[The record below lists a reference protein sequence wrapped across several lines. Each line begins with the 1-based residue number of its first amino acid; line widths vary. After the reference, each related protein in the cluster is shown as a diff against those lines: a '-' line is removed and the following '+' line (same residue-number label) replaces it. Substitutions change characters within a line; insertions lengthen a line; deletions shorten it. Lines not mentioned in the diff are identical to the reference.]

1 MSFDGSRFTFDSWN
15 NFLGVVMQQGRVQL
29 DSDWNEWLA
38 EFARRVQAGTLDI
51 VGPAVYPA
59 TTPNA
64 FKIMLGLDS
73 SGDTSVEIGPGRMYV
88 DGLLAENHG
97 QPAPTTQKWIPSTT
111 PPASPSSGTLNWDGS
126 LDELVGSAS
135 VDYYNQPYYPE
146 APPFPQS
153 GGPFLVYLDVW
164 QREVTFVED
173 PDLIEKAVGVDTT
186 GRLQMVW
193 QVKWLDAGAGASCS
207 DPGAAWTQL
216 LLPPGAQLT
225 TGVVASSASG
235 PCCLTPNTGYTGLE
249 NQLYRV
255 EIHQPGTLATAT
267 FKWSRDNASVATA
280 VTGISQGGSVLS
292 VQSTGKDNV
301 LGFAAN
307 NWVEITDDYLEFHGL
322 PGELH
327 QVTIVDPVGKT
338 ITVTPPVSS
347 SFPVDSNNQTNPY
360 RHTRLTRWDGSGTTG
375 DTPVSS
381 TAITLENGVTVT
393 FGLLVGAQDFNTGD
407 FWVFAARS
415 VDGTVEFLNAAPP
428 RGIHHH
434 YAQLAVLNFARI
446 ALAPTGTVTLSDLS
460 QPPIPILSFTA
471 NNPDQWPQFF
481 GVLIQANGANPGN
494 FDLEVLHTPLASE
507 GATTSAVVETF
518 TNLSITGGPRYA
530 PDVIN
535 SASNFINLQ
544 PLLNPPSATLALPSD
559 FSKSRIVTLNSGTQS
574 LADTNSVA
582 FFSITITPE
591 WPPAL
596 TVSASPGSTAG
607 TYTLDVVYSTGDFF
621 ATLESHQNLAPGNP
635 VAVTSEFLTTLN
647 WIPAQPSL
655 AGLQLVTHSDCRT
668 PWPSV
673 STCCECGCM
682 VSVKPTA
689 SLQAILDQ
697 YKDLSTSTEICFAAG
712 TYNLPAPLA
721 LGTAHSNIT
730 LKACQPGTVIIQAQ
744 AGKEDLFRDGLVV
757 LESANNITLKG
768 LQFLIPWMS
777 FPSLNNFLFA
787 GMPPSSLDT
796 TVAGALSSLTISIGV
811 RPVNCSSLTVENC
824 QFTFAQPNEGSILYG
839 VGIFA
844 GGKCEG
850 LQLTGNTFTGGAYFT
865 GGFLAG
871 FLLAPTVM
879 FPPPRVFKP
888 NRRME
893 DVSITARNVQKTA
906 AEVAAV
912 FDPNADIAPIATEV
926 DPNLELVNPG
936 NFISYSQTPPAY
948 AASGGSVLPAM
959 IDEAVFE
966 SNSFS
971 GLTVS
976 VLILAQSETVQFSDN
991 NLSSGGAGLWL
1002 FSPLQANLLLK
1013 DSLLDLDTSSPDYF
1027 IVSGASV
1034 AMGYPLPPMP
1044 AGNTAMVSTK
1054 VTAAP
1059 AAVYTHAGEKGA
1071 NLVDAQK
1078 VTWTA
1083 DAAVVAGTTALE
1095 KLNATI
1101 TGSQPNSA
1109 VANQDIYKTYRYGKT
1124 FIYTFTGLAPGY
1136 YTVTVKSVVALGLEV
1151 QVPEAAAP
1159 ARGATWTYVICINGV
1174 QVSTTS
1180 FTREERTKIGET
1192 SAAVE
1197 DLVFANV
1204 PVTNISNGTGQ
1215 IAIQFVGETT
1225 SSAVV
1230 SAVEINPQWSQSISN
1245 PGSLTGFENLYAQLA
1260 ALGEQAYST
1269 PAPLQLRVEDNQMQ
1283 GLALGA
1289 LLILGGDQV
1298 QNGQVSSLMM
1308 SGNQLASSIQLSPSF
1323 GPNQLFAATSD
1334 YFVVTAAI
1342 IAVSRC
1348 VVSGNLITNEYS
1360 FGRAKCGTVAAVPN
1374 RASFLLDDR
1383 PPLPA
1388 PAIAVMSNV
1397 FQGAIWVSPPPEANS
1412 WPFYNTVTP

>member
-38 EFARRVQAGTLDI
+38 EFARRIQAGTLDI
-51 VGPAVYPA
+51 VGPAVYPS

-64 FKIMLGLDS
+64 FKITLGLDS

-97 QPAPTTQKWIPSTT
+97 QPRPTCQKWIPSTA
-111 PPASPSSGTLNWDGS
+111 PPPTASSGTLNWDGT
-126 LDELVGSAS
+126 LDELVGTAS
-135 VDYYNQPYYPE
+135 VDYYNQPYYPN

-164 QREVTFVED
+164 QREVTFLED

-280 VTGISQGGSVLS
+280 VTGIAQGGSVLS

-307 NWVEITDDYLEFHGL
+307 DWVEITDDYLELHGL

-327 QVTIVDPVGKT
+327 QVTFVDAVGKT

-347 SFPVDSNNQTNPY
+347 SFPVDPDNQTYPY

-381 TAITLENGVTVT
+381 TAITLENGVTVS
-393 FGLLVGAQDFNTGD
+393 FGLLTGAQNFKTGD

-428 RGIHHH
+428 WGIHHH
-434 YAQLAVLNFARI
+434 YAQLSVLNFASV
-446 ALAPTGTVTLSDLS
+446 ALPASGTVTLADLS
-460 QPPIPILSFTA
+460 QPPIPFLSFTVLQPA
-471 NNPDQWPQFF
+471 QWPPFF
-481 GVLIQANGANPGN
+481 GVLIQANTANPGN
-494 FDLEVLHTPLASE
+494 FDLEVVHVPLASE
-507 GATTSAVVETF
+507 GAPASVVVESF
-518 TNLSITGGPRYA
+518 SNLSVAKGPNYA

-535 SASNFINLQ
+535 NSSNFINLQ
-544 PLLNPPSATLALPSD
+544 PLLNPPSAALAFPSD
-559 FSKSRIVTLNSGTQS
+559 FSKSRTLTLNSGTQS

-582 FFSITITPE
+582 FFSMTITPE

-596 TVSASPGSTAG
+596 TISASPGTTTG
-607 TYTLDVVYSTGDFF
+607 TYTLDVVYASGDFF
-621 ATLESHQNLAPGNP
+621 ATLETHPNIAPGNP
-635 VAVTSEFLTTLN
+635 VAVTSQFIATLN
-647 WIPAQPSL
+647 WIPAQASL
-655 AGLQLVTHSDCRT
+655 AGLQLVTHSDCRI

-682 VSVKPTA
+682 VSVKPTD

-697 YKDLSTSTEICFAAG
+697 YKNLSTPTEICFAAG

-721 LGTAHSNIT
+721 FGTAHSNIT

-744 AGKEDLFRDGLVV
+744 AGNENLFRDGLVV
-757 LESANNITLKG
+757 LESANNVTLRG
-768 LQFLIPWMS
+768 LRFLIPWMS
-777 FPSLNNFLFA
+777 FTSLNNFGFA
-787 GMPPSSLDT
+787 GWPPGSLDT
-796 TVAGALSSLTISIGV
+796 TVAGALNSLTISIGV
-811 RPVNCSSLTVENC
+811 RPINCASLTVENC
-824 QFTFAQPNEGSILYG
+824 QFTFAQPNEGSILFG

-844 GGKCEG
+844 GGACEG
-850 LQLTGNTFTGGAYFT
+850 LQLTGNTFTGGTYFT

-871 FLLAPTVM
+871 FLLAPTVA
-879 FPPPRVFKP
+879 FPPPRVFRPVNKQ
-888 NRRME
+888 E
-893 DVSITARNVQKTA
+893 DIGITARNIQSTA

-912 FDPNADIAPIATEV
+912 FDPNAPIATVV
-926 DPNLELVNPG
+926 DPNLQIVNQG
-936 NFISYSQTPPAY
+936 NFISFSQTPPAY
-948 AASGGSVLPAM
+948 AASGGSVLPAT

-966 SNSFS
+966 NNAFS

-976 VLILAQSETVQFSDN
+976 VLILAQSETVSFSDN
-991 NLSSGGAGLWL
+991 NLSAGGAGLWL

-1044 AGNTAMVSTK
+1044 PGNTGLVP
-1054 VTAAP
+1054 VRITAAP
-1059 AAVYTHAGEKGA
+1059 AAVFVHAGEKGT

-1083 DAAVVAGTTALE
+1083 DAAVIAGTTALE
-1095 KLNATI
+1095 KLDTTI
-1101 TGSQPNSA
+1101 TGSEPNSA

-1124 FIYTFTGLAPGY
+1124 FTYTFTGLTPGY

-1151 QVPEAAAP
+1151 QVPDAAAP
-1159 ARGATWTYVICINGV
+1159 ARGATWTFAICINGV

-1180 FTREERTKIGET
+1180 LTREDRSKTG
-1192 SAAVE
+1192 AAVE
-1197 DLVFANV
+1197 DLIFANV
-1204 PVTNISNGTGQ
+1204 PVTNISNGAGQ
-1215 IAIQFVGETT
+1215 IDIQFTGETT

-1245 PGSLTGFENLYAQLA
+1245 PGLLTGFENLYAQLA

-1269 PAPLQLRVEDNQMQ
+1269 PSPLQLRVEDNEMQ
-1283 GLALGA
+1283 GLSLGA
-1289 LLILGGDQV
+1289 VLILGEDQI
-1298 QNGQVSSLMM
+1298 QNGKVSSLMM
-1308 SGNQLASSIQLSPSF
+1308 SGNRLASSIQLSPSF
-1323 GPNQLFAATSD
+1323 GPNQPFAATSD

-1348 VVSGNLITNEYS
+1348 VVSENLITNEYS
-1360 FGRAKCGTVAAVPN
+1360 FGRAKCGTVAPVPN

-1383 PPLPA
+1383 PPIPSV
-1388 PAIAVMSNV
+1388 AIAVMSNV
-1397 FQGAIWVSPPPEANS
+1397 FQGAIWVSPPPNTNP
-1412 WPFYNTVTP
+1412 WTFYNTVTP